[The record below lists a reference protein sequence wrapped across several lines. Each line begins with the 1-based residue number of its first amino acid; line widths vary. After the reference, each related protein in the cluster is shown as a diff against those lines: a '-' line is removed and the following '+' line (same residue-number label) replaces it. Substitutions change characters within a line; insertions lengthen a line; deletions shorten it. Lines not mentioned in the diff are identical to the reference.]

1 MTHHVTTVIE
11 IIGSSENGGEEAPQ
25 VQIDEARK
33 TIHAI
38 HGVEITDMT
47 AEVDPNAGEITEYRA
62 GVKIS
67 FAVEH

>member
-1 MTHHVTTVIE
+1 MTHHMTTVIE

-25 VQIDEARK
+25 VPIDEAGK

-47 AEVDPNAGEITEYRA
+47 ADEITEYRA